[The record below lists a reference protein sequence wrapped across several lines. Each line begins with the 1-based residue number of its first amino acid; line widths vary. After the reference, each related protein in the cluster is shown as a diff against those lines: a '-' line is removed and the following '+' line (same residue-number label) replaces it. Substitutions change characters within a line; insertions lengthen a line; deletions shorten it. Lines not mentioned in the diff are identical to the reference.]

1 MIKNDQIARIF
12 EEQVAL
18 NYQLYNS
25 LFLTLPLDAVEQ
37 TGMLLPLLTEVCEER
52 LNLGQDPV
60 SIISDF
66 FQQHRSHFSE
76 AEQIQFLFKIIQYV
90 ERQVVLIDALEDA
103 SYSRIHQIDNKNSLM
118 RLSERAVEEGRADR
132 LGELLHKF
140 GVRVVLTAHP
150 TQFYPGQVL
159 AIISDLTDAISGA
172 RIAEVRNLLQQLGNT
187 PFFQKQKPSP
197 YDEAVLL
204 TWYLGNIFYPAI
216 GELVDPLALHFP
228 DQLNGNSELV
238 SIGFW
243 PGGDRDGNPF
253 VTTDT
258 TLKVAERLRY
268 TILQCYHQDLRQLKR
283 RLTFAGVYDQL
294 DRLEKRI
301 HEELVERDG
310 RQVITLSEIFAT
322 LDEAEKLVRERY
334 QAMFLDQ
341 LQSFRRKVLLFG
353 LHFASIDL
361 RQDSRIIKRTLDL
374 IVASQP
380 DILPADFDQLP
391 EQQQL
396 DCLLTC
402 TGEPVL
408 SQPLS
413 DDPVIRDTIDS
424 MRVISQ
430 IQHCNGE
437 RGVHRYIISNCRGA
451 RDVAYVLALLRL
463 CGGSDDAAVD
473 IVPLFETVSDLQSAG
488 ESMISLYQNTHYQAH
503 LARRR
508 KRQTVMLGFSDGTK
522 DGGYLM
528 ANWAIYSA
536 KETITSV
543 SRDAGVEVIFF
554 DGRGGPPARGG
565 GDTYLFYAAHGKT
578 IESNQIQ
585 MTVQGQTI
593 SSYYGIKAA
602 AAHNLGQL
610 MTAGLENNLID
621 RADRELDAL
630 QRNLIRDL
638 AERSY
643 AKYEAFKQHPL
654 FLPYLQEMSTLN
666 YYAMANIGS
675 RPSKRGSGPGAQDS
689 LKFEDLRAIP
699 FVGAW
704 SQLKQNVPGFYG
716 LGTALK
722 ALEKQGQLDACLDLY
737 QRSRF
742 FRALIAN
749 SMQSMS
755 KTNFE
760 LTRYM
765 EKDPRFGEFWQD
777 IYQEFLLSREM
788 VLKVAGQAQLLEDN
802 PRSRLSIQLRERVV
816 LPLLMV
822 QQYALIRIRE
832 SRLKD
837 QPERQALYEKM
848 VVRTLFG
855 NINAARNSA

>member
-1 MIKNDQIARIF
+1 MSEQTAKLF
-12 EEQVAL
+12 EELVGL
-18 NYQLYNS
+18 NFQLYNS

-37 TGMLLPLLTEVCEER
+37 TGTLLPLLAEACEDG
-52 LNLGQDPV
+52 LNRGQNPV
-60 SIISDF
+60 SIIQDF
-66 FQQHRSHFSE
+66 FHQHRTNFGE
-76 AEQIQFLFKIIQYV
+76 KEQIQFLFKIIQYV

-103 SYSRIHQIDNKNSLM
+103 AYSRIHQIDNKNSLIH
-118 RLSERAVEEGRADR
+118 LSDRATEEGRADK
-132 LGELLHKF
+132 LAQLLQRF

-159 AIISDLTDAISGA
+159 AIISDLSDAISGA
-172 RIAEVRNLLQQLGNT
+172 HIGQVRDLLQQLGNT
-187 PFFQKQKPSP
+187 PFFQKQKPTP

-216 GELVDPLALHFP
+216 GDLVDPLAARYP
-228 DQLNGNSELV
+228 QQINSNSELV

-253 VTTDT
+253 VTPET
-258 TLKVAERLRY
+258 TLKVADRLRS
-268 TILQCYHQDLRQLKR
+268 TILQCYHQDLRQIKR
-283 RLTFAGVYDQL
+283 RLTFAGVYELL

-301 HEELVERDG
+301 YDELVDRSERDG
-310 RQVITLSEIFAT
+310 VHLDDIFAT
-322 LDEAEKLVRERY
+322 LDQAENMVVESY
-334 QAMFLDQ
+334 QSMFVEQ
-341 LQSFRRKVLLFG
+341 IQSFRRKVMLFG
-353 LHFASIDL
+353 LHFASIDI
-361 RQDSRIIKRTLDL
+361 RQDSRVIARALETVI
-374 IVASQP
+374 ANCP
-380 DILPADFDQLP
+380 DIFPADFASRP
-391 EQQQL
+391 EQEQI
-396 DCLLTC
+396 DLLFSCQGNVSSNIT
-402 TGEPVL
+402 
-408 SQPLS
+408 
-413 DDPVIRDTIDS
+413 DDPVLRDTLES
-424 MRVISQ
+424 MAIIRQ
-430 IQHCNGE
+430 IQKTNGE
-437 RGVHRYIISNCRGA
+437 RGAHRYIISNCRGPLDIA
-451 RDVAYVLALLRL
+451 RVMALFRL
-463 CGGSDDAAVD
+463 CGWGDKPVSVD
-473 IVPLFETVSDLQSAG
+473 IVPLFETVSDLQSG
-488 ESMISLYQNTHYQAH
+488 GDSMFRLYANTHYQEH
-503 LARRR
+503 LARRS

-536 KETITSV
+536 KENITRV
-543 SRDAGVEVIFF
+543 SRDADVEVIFF

-593 SSYYGIKAA
+593 SSYYGIKDAA
-602 AAHNLGQL
+602 RHNLGQL
-610 MTAGLENNLID
+610 MTAGLENNLLD
-621 RADRELDAL
+621 RADRELDDL

-638 AERSY
+638 AQRSY
-643 AKYEAFKQHPL
+643 EKYEAFKQHPL
-654 FLPYLQEMSTLN
+654 FIPYLEEMSTLK

-675 RPSKRGSGPGAQDS
+675 RPSKRGGDS
-689 LKFEDLRAIP
+689 LRFEDLRAIP

-722 ALEKQGQLDACLDLY
+722 AQEELGRLDACLELY

-765 EKDPRFGEFWQD
+765 ESDTRFGAFWQD

-788 VLKVAGQAQLLEDN
+788 VLKVAKQTQLLEDN

-816 LPLLMV
+816 MPLLMI
-822 QQYALIRIRE
+822 QQYALIRLRE
-832 SRLKD
+832 SREEED
-837 QPERQALYEKM
+837 QEALAVYEKM

>member
-1 MIKNDQIARIF
+1 MTDQTAKLF
-12 EEQVAL
+12 EELVGL

-37 TGMLLPLLTEVCEER
+37 TGTLLPLLAEACER
-52 LNLGQDPV
+52 GLADGNDPRQ
-60 SIISDF
+60 IIGDF
-66 FQQHRSHFSE
+66 FEQHRAHFSQP
-76 AEQIQFLFKIIQYV
+76 EQLQFLFKIIQYV

-103 SYSRIHQIDNKNSLM
+103 AYSRIHQIENKSSLL
-118 RLSERAVEEGRADR
+118 RLTERAEDDGRTEKLAQ
-132 LGELLHKF
+132 LLKNF

-159 AIISDLTDAISGA
+159 AIISDLSDAIGGA
-172 RIAEVRNLLQQLGNT
+172 RIGEVRDLLQQLGNT
-187 PFFQKQKPSP
+187 PFFQKQKPTP

-204 TWYLGNIFYPAI
+204 TWYLGNILYPAI
-216 GELVDPLALHFP
+216 GDIVDPLAARYP
-228 DQLNGNSELV
+228 ASVNSNSELI

-253 VTTDT
+253 VTTET
-258 TLKVAERLRY
+258 TLRVAARLRHA
-268 TILQCYHQDLRQLKR
+268 ILQCYHQDLRALKR
-283 RLTFAGVYDQL
+283 RLSFDGVYDLL

-301 HEELVERDG
+301 RDELVEKHDRED
-310 RQVITLSEIFAT
+310 ITLTDMFAA
-322 LDEAEKLVRERY
+322 LDEAEALIIERY
-334 QAMFLDQ
+334 QSMYLEP
-341 LQSFRRKVLLFG
+341 LRSFRRKLTLFG
-353 LHFASIDL
+353 FHFASIDI
-361 RQDSRIIKRTLDL
+361 RQDSRVLTAAFDSIIDT
-374 IVASQP
+374 IP
-380 DILPADFDQLP
+380 DVLPAGFASLS
-391 EQQQL
+391 EQAQVDALIQ
-396 DCLLTC
+396 CRVQ
-402 TGEPVL
+402 EPVDAG
-408 SQPLS
+408 QF
-413 DDPVIRDTIDS
+413 DDPVVRDTIES
-424 MRVISQ
+424 FGVIRQ
-430 IQHCNGE
+430 IQASNGE
-437 RGVHRYIISNCRGA
+437 RGAHRYIISNCRGPV
-451 RDVAYVLALLRL
+451 DVARVLALFRL
-463 CGGSDDAAVD
+463 CGWGNDDINVD
-473 IVPLFETVSDLQSAG
+473 VVPLFETVNDLRQGG
-488 ESMISLYQNTHYQAH
+488 ESMTSLYQNQHYQAH
-503 LARRR
+503 LRQRRQ
-508 KRQTVMLGFSDGTK
+508 RQTVMLGFSDGTK
-522 DGGYLM
+522 DGGYMM

-536 KETITSV
+536 KETITTV
-543 SRDAGVEVIFF
+543 SRDAGVEVVFF

-565 GDTYLFYAAHGKT
+565 GDAYLFYAAHGKN

-593 SSYYGIKAA
+593 SSHYGIKVAA
-602 AAHNLGQL
+602 IHNLGQL

-621 RADRELDAL
+621 RADRELDDL

-643 AKYEAFKQHPL
+643 AKYEAFKQHEL
-654 FLPYLQEMSTLN
+654 FMPYLEEMSVLK

-675 RPSKRGSGPGAQDS
+675 RPSKRGGGGA

-722 ALEKQGQLDACLDLY
+722 AQEELGRLDACLDLY

-765 EKDPRFGEFWQD
+765 ENDPRFGEFWQD

-788 VLKVAGQAQLLEDN
+788 VLKVAGQAELLEDN
-802 PRSRLSIQLRERVV
+802 PRSRLSIRLREQVV
-816 LPLLMV
+816 LPLLTI

-832 SRLKD
+832 CREQDDQERLSV
-837 QPERQALYEKM
+837 YEKM

>member
-1 MIKNDQIARIF
+1 MSDQTARLF
-12 EEQVAL
+12 EELVGL
-18 NYQLYNS
+18 NFQLYNS

-37 TGMLLPLLTEVCEER
+37 TGTLLPLLAEACEDG
-52 LNLGQDPV
+52 LQQGQNPV
-60 SIISDF
+60 DIIRDF
-66 FQQHRSHFSE
+66 FLQHRSHFGE
-76 AEQIQFLFKIIQYV
+76 KEQVQFLFKIIQYV

-103 SYSRIHQIDNKNSLM
+103 AYSRIHQIEHKNSLI
-118 RLSERAVEEGRADR
+118 RLTERATDEGRTDKLAQ
-132 LGELLHKF
+132 LLQRF

-159 AIISDLTDAISGA
+159 AIISDLSDAISGA
-172 RIAEVRNLLQQLGNT
+172 HIGQVRDLLQQLGNT
-187 PFFQKQKPSP
+187 PFFQKQKPTP

-216 GELVDPLALHFP
+216 GDLVDPLAARYP
-228 DQLNGNSELV
+228 GQVNSNSELV
-238 SIGFW
+238 SVGFW

-253 VTTDT
+253 VTTGT
-258 TLKVAERLRY
+258 TLKVAARLRSS
-268 TILQCYHQDLRQLKR
+268 ILQCYHQDLRQIKR
-283 RLTFAGVYDQL
+283 RLTFAGVYELL

-301 HEELVERDG
+301 HDELTDKAQREPVRLHDI
-310 RQVITLSEIFAT
+310 VAT
-322 LDEAEKLVRERY
+322 LDQAEALVVEHF
-334 QAMFLDQ
+334 QSMFVEQ
-341 LQSFRRKVLLFG
+341 IQSFRRKVLLFG
-353 LHFASIDL
+353 LHFASLDI
-361 RQDSRIIKRTLDL
+361 RQDSRVIARALDAV
-374 IVASQP
+374 VAATP
-380 DILPADFDQLP
+380 GVLPADFASRPEVEQIDLLFSCRGNAQLNS
-391 EQQQL
+391 
-396 DCLLTC
+396 DVT
-402 TGEPVL
+402 
-408 SQPLS
+408 
-413 DDPVIRDTIDS
+413 DDPVLRDTLES
-424 MRVISQ
+424 MAVIRQ
-430 IQHCNGE
+430 IQDSNGE
-437 RGVHRYIISNCRGA
+437 RGAHRYIISNCRGPL
-451 RDVAYVLALLRL
+451 DVARVMALMRL
-463 CGGSDDAAVD
+463 CAWGDTPVNVD
-473 IVPLFETVSDLQSAG
+473 IVPLFETVSDLQGGG
-488 ESMISLYQNTHYQAH
+488 ESMAKLYANKHYQAH
-503 LARRR
+503 LHHRG

-536 KETITSV
+536 KENITAV
-543 SRDAGVEVIFF
+543 SRDAGLEVIFF

-593 SSYYGIKAA
+593 SSYYGIKDAA
-602 AAHNLGQL
+602 KHNLGQL

-621 RADRELDAL
+621 RADRELDDL

-643 AKYEAFKQHPL
+643 EKYEAFKQHPL
-654 FLPYLQEMSTLN
+654 FIPYLEEMSTLK

-675 RPSKRGSGPGAQDS
+675 RPSKRGGSGEDR

-722 ALEKQGQLDACLDLY
+722 AQEELGRLDACLDLY

-755 KTNFE
+755 KTNLE

-765 EKDPRFGEFWQD
+765 ESDPRFGEFWQD
-777 IYQEFLLSREM
+777 IYHEFMLSREM
-788 VLKVAGQAQLLEDN
+788 VLKVAGQSQLLEDN

-816 LPLLMV
+816 MPLLMI
-822 QQYALIRIRE
+822 QQYALIRLRE
-832 SRLKD
+832 SREEDD
-837 QPERQALYEKM
+837 QESLAVYEKM

>member
-1 MIKNDQIARIF
+1 MIDQTAKLF
-12 EEQVAL
+12 EELVEL

-37 TGMLLPLLTEVCEER
+37 TGTLLPLLVEACERGLEH
-52 LNLGQDPV
+52 GHDPV
-60 SIISDF
+60 QIIGGF
-66 FQQHRSHFSE
+66 FEQHRAHFSPH
-76 AEQIQFLFKIIQYV
+76 EQIQFLFKIIQYV

-103 SYSRIHQIDNKNSLM
+103 AYSRIHQIENKSSLL
-118 RLSERAVEEGRADR
+118 RLTERAEDDGSTEK
-132 LGELLHKF
+132 LSQLLRNF

-159 AIISDLTDAISGA
+159 AIISDLSDAIGGA
-172 RIAEVRNLLQQLGNT
+172 RIGEVRDLLQQLGNT
-187 PFFQKQKPSP
+187 PFFKKQKPTP

-216 GELVDPLALHFP
+216 GDIVDPLAARYP
-228 DQLNGNSELV
+228 QSVNSNSELV

-258 TLKVAERLRY
+258 TLRVAARLRH
-268 TILQCYHQDLRQLKR
+268 TVLQCYQQDLRTLKR
-283 RLTFAGVYDQL
+283 RLSFDGVYDLL

-301 HEELVERDG
+301 RDELVDKSGRDD
-310 RQVITLSEIFAT
+310 ISLTDIFSA
-322 LDEAEKLVRERY
+322 LDEAEKLIVDRY
-334 QAMFLDQ
+334 QSMYLEP
-341 LQSFRRKVLLFG
+341 LLSFRRKVTLFG
-353 LHFASIDL
+353 FHFASIDI
-361 RQDSRIIKRTLDL
+361 RQDSRVITGALNAIAARTQGLFPENFDAL
-374 IVASQP
+374 SEQEQVDVLFKCQGQADASQ
-380 DILPADFDQLP
+380 F
-391 EQQQL
+391 
-396 DCLLTC
+396 
-402 TGEPVL
+402 
-408 SQPLS
+408 
-413 DDPVIRDTIDS
+413 DDPVVRDTIESFD
-424 MRVISQ
+424 VIRC
-430 IQHCNGE
+430 IQESNGE
-437 RGVHRYIISNCRGA
+437 RGAHRYIISNCRGPV
-451 RDVAYVLALLRL
+451 DVARVLALFRL
-463 CGGSDDAAVD
+463 CGWGDDDINVD
-473 IVPLFETVSDLQSAG
+473 IVPLFETVNDLQHGG
-488 ESMISLYQNTHYQAH
+488 ESMISLYQNKHYQAH
-503 LARRR
+503 LRQRRQ
-508 KRQTVMLGFSDGTK
+508 RQTVMLGFSDGTK
-522 DGGYLM
+522 DGGYMM

-536 KETITSV
+536 KETITTV
-543 SRDAGVEVIFF
+543 SREAGVEVVFF

-565 GDTYLFYAAHGKT
+565 GDAYLFYAAHGKK

-593 SSYYGIKAA
+593 SSHYGIKVAA
-602 AAHNLGQL
+602 VHNLGQL
-610 MTAGLENNLID
+610 MTAGLENNLVD
-621 RADRELDAL
+621 RADRELDDL

-643 AKYEAFKQHPL
+643 AKYEAFKQHEL
-654 FLPYLQEMSTLN
+654 FMPYLEEMSVLK

-675 RPSKRGSGPGAQDS
+675 RPSKRGGAGA

-699 FVGAW
+699 FVGSW

-722 ALEKQGQLDACLDLY
+722 ALEELGRLDACLDLY

-765 EKDPRFGEFWQD
+765 ETDPRFGEFWQD
-777 IYQEFLLSREM
+777 IYQEYLLSKEM
-788 VLKVAGQAQLLEDN
+788 VLKVAGQDELLQDN
-802 PRSRLSIQLRERVV
+802 ARSRLSIRLRERVV
-816 LPLLMV
+816 LPLLTI

-832 SRLKD
+832 CREQDDQKRL
-837 QPERQALYEKM
+837 AVHEKM

>member
-1 MIKNDQIARIF
+1 MTDQTAKLF
-12 EEQVAL
+12 EELVEL
-18 NYQLYNS
+18 NYQIYNS
-25 LFLTLPLDAVEQ
+25 LFLTLPLDAIEQ
-37 TGMLLPLLTEVCEER
+37 TGTLLPLLTEACAQGLE
-52 LNLGQDPV
+52 QSDDPV
-60 SIISDF
+60 QIIGHF
-66 FQQHRSHFSE
+66 FEQHREHFTE
-76 AEQIQFLFKIIQYV
+76 HEQIQFLFKIIQYV

-103 SYSRIHQIDNKNSLM
+103 AYSRIHQLENKSSLM
-118 RLSERAVEEGRADR
+118 RLTERAEDEGRADK
-132 LGELLHKF
+132 LAQLLKNF

-159 AIISDLTDAISGA
+159 AIISDLSDAISGA
-172 RIAEVRNLLQQLGNT
+172 RTGEVRDLLQQLGNT
-187 PFFQKQKPSP
+187 PFFQKQKPTP
-197 YDEAVLL
+197 YDEATLL

-216 GELVDPLALHFP
+216 GDLVDPLAARYP
-228 DQLNGNSELV
+228 DSVNANSDLV

-258 TLKVAERLRY
+258 TLRVAARLRH
-268 TILQCYHQDLRQLKR
+268 TILQCYHQDLRALKR
-283 RLTFAGVYDQL
+283 RLSFDGVYELL

-301 HEELVERDG
+301 RDELVEKPG
-310 RQVITLSEIFAT
+310 REGIRQSDIYEAVDS
-322 LDEAEKLVRERY
+322 AEKLIVEQY
-334 QAMFLDQ
+334 QSMYLEP
-341 LQSFRRKVLLFG
+341 LRSFRRKLTLFG
-353 LHFASIDL
+353 FHFASIDI
-361 RQDSRIIKRTLDL
+361 RQDSRVIAQVLNSIAEKTPGL
-374 IVASQP
+374 
-380 DILPADFDQLP
+380 LPSDFD
-391 EQQQL
+391 
-396 DCLLTC
+396 T
-402 TGEPVL
+402 
-408 SQPLS
+408 LS
-413 DDPVIRDTIDS
+413 DTAKVDALFQCEGQVDAAAFDDPIARDTIES
-424 MRVISQ
+424 FAVMRR
-430 IQHCNGE
+430 IQFSNGE
-437 RGVHRYIISNCRGA
+437 RGSHRYIISNCRGPV
-451 RDVAYVLALLRL
+451 DVARVLALFRL
-463 CGGSDDAAVD
+463 CGWGNKPVSVD
-473 IVPLFETVSDLQSAG
+473 IVPLFETVSDLQRGG
-488 ESMISLYQNTHYQAH
+488 ESMASLYENKYYQAH
-503 LARRR
+503 LQQRR

-536 KETITSV
+536 KETVTAA
-543 SRDAGVEVIFF
+543 SREAGVEVVFF

-565 GDTYLFYAAHGKT
+565 GDAYLFYAAHGKN

-593 SSYYGIKAA
+593 STYYGIKAA
-602 AAHNLGQL
+602 ASHNLGQL

-621 RADRELDAL
+621 RADRELDDL
-630 QRNLIRDL
+630 QRNLLRDL

-643 AKYEAFKQHPL
+643 QRYEAFKQHEL
-654 FLPYLQEMSTLN
+654 FMPYLEEMSTLK

-675 RPSKRGSGPGAQDS
+675 RPSKRGGGGAM
-689 LKFEDLRAIP
+689 KFEDLRAIP

-722 ALEKQGQLDACLDLY
+722 AQEELGRLDACLDLY

-765 EKDPRFGEFWQD
+765 ETDPRFGEFWQD

-788 VLKVAGQAQLLEDN
+788 VLKVAEQGELLQDN
-802 PRSRLSIQLRERVV
+802 PRSRLSIRLRERVV
-816 LPLLMV
+816 LPLLTI

-832 SRLKD
+832 CRKADDQERL
-837 QPERQALYEKM
+837 AIYEKM

>member
-1 MIKNDQIARIF
+1 MTDQTAKLF
-12 EEQVAL
+12 EELVEL

-37 TGMLLPLLTEVCEER
+37 TGTLLPLMAEACERGLTQ
-52 LNLGQDPV
+52 GDDPRQ
-60 SIISDF
+60 IIGDF
-66 FQQHRSHFSE
+66 FEQHRDHFTQD
-76 AEQIQFLFKIIQYV
+76 EQVQFLFKIIQYV
-90 ERQVVLIDALEDA
+90 ERQVVLVDALEDA
-103 SYSRIHQIDNKNSLM
+103 AYSRIHHIEEKSSLM
-118 RLSERAVEEGRADR
+118 RLTERAEDEGRTEKLAQ
-132 LGELLHKF
+132 LLKNF

-159 AIISDLTDAISGA
+159 AIISDLSAAIGDA
-172 RIAEVRNLLQQLGNT
+172 RIAEVRDLLQQLGNT
-187 PFFQKQKPSP
+187 PFFKKQKPTP

-204 TWYLGNIFYPAI
+204 TWYLGNILYPAI
-216 GELVDPLALHFP
+216 GDIVDPLAARYP
-228 DQLNGNSELV
+228 ESINNNSELI

-258 TLKVAERLRY
+258 TLRVAARLRR
-268 TILQCYHQDLRQLKR
+268 TVLQCYHQDLRALKR
-283 RLTFAGVYDQL
+283 RLSFQDVYELL

-301 HEELVERDG
+301 RDELVEKADRED
-310 RQVITLSEIFAT
+310 ITLSDMMAA
-322 LDEAEKLVRERY
+322 LKEAETLIVERY
-334 QAMFLDQ
+334 QSMYLEP
-341 LQSFRRKVLLFG
+341 LRSFRRKLTLFG
-353 LHFASIDL
+353 FHFASIDI
-361 RQDSRIIKRTLDL
+361 RQDSRVITGAMESIAEHYQGLLPDDFAMLTEQEQVDALFQCRRDEP
-374 IVASQP
+374 IDASQ
-380 DILPADFDQLP
+380 F
-391 EQQQL
+391 
-396 DCLLTC
+396 
-402 TGEPVL
+402 
-408 SQPLS
+408 
-413 DDPVIRDTIDS
+413 DDPVVRDTIESFD
-424 MRVISQ
+424 VIRR
-430 IQHCNGE
+430 IQASNGE
-437 RGVHRYIISNCRGA
+437 RGAHRYIISNCRGPV
-451 RDVAYVLALLRL
+451 DVARVLALFRL
-463 CGGSDDAAVD
+463 CGWVDNPISVD
-473 IVPLFETVSDLQSAG
+473 IVPLFETVNDLRQGGQS
-488 ESMISLYQNTHYQAH
+488 MTSLYQNEYYQRH
-503 LARRR
+503 LEQRK

-536 KETITSV
+536 KETITGV
-543 SRDAGVEVIFF
+543 SRDAGVEVVFF

-565 GDTYLFYAAHGKT
+565 GDAYLFYAAHGKN

-593 SSYYGIKAA
+593 SSHYGIKVAA
-602 AAHNLGQL
+602 SHNLGQL
-610 MTAGLENNLID
+610 MTAGLENNLVD
-621 RADRELDAL
+621 RADRELDDL

-643 AKYEAFKQHPL
+643 DKYEAFKQHEL
-654 FLPYLQEMSTLN
+654 FMPYLEEMSVLK

-675 RPSKRGSGPGAQDS
+675 RPSKRGGGGA

-699 FVGAW
+699 FVGSW

-722 ALEKQGQLDACLDLY
+722 AQEEFGRLDACLDLY

-742 FRALIAN
+742 FRALISN

-765 EKDPRFGEFWQD
+765 ENDPRFGEFWQD
-777 IYQEFLLSREM
+777 IYQEYLLSKEM
-788 VLKVAGQAQLLEDN
+788 VLKVAGQDELLQDN
-802 PRSRLSIQLRERVV
+802 ARSRLSIRLREQVV
-816 LPLLMV
+816 LPLLTI

-832 SRLKD
+832 CREQDDQKRL
-837 QPERQALYEKM
+837 EVYEKM

>member
-1 MIKNDQIARIF
+1 MTDQTARLF
-12 EEQVAL
+12 EELVGL

-37 TGMLLPLLTEVCEER
+37 TGTLLPLLTEACEEG
-52 LNLGQDPV
+52 LQNAHDPV
-60 SIISDF
+60 RIISEF
-66 FQQHRSHFSE
+66 FHQQRPHFSE
-76 AEQIQFLFKIIQYV
+76 QDQIQFLFKIIQYV

-103 SYSRIHQIDNKNSLM
+103 SYSRIHQLDNKSPLI
-118 RLSERAVEEGRADR
+118 RLADR
-132 LGELLHKF
+132 AQDDGCAERLGQILQNF

-159 AIISDLTDAISGA
+159 AIISDLSDAIAAA
-172 RIAEVRNLLQQLGNT
+172 RIGEVRNLLQQLGNT
-187 PFFQKQKPSP
+187 PFFQKQKPTP

-216 GELVDPLALHFP
+216 GDLVDPLAARFP
-228 DQLNGNSELV
+228 QQVNSNSELV

-258 TLKVAERLRY
+258 TLKVADRLRF
-268 TILQCYHQDLRQLKR
+268 TILQCYHQDLRHLKR
-283 RLTFAGVYDQL
+283 RLTFAGVYELL
-294 DRLEKRI
+294 DKLEKRI
-301 HEELVERDG
+301 HDELIDKHD
-310 RQVITLSEIFAT
+310 RQPVVLEHIFAV
-322 LDEAEKLVRERY
+322 LDDAETLVREKY
-334 QAMFLDQ
+334 QSMFIEQ

-353 LHFASIDL
+353 LHFASIDI
-361 RQDSRIIKRTLDL
+361 RQDSRVIARTLEA
-374 IVASQP
+374 VFASQP
-380 DILPADFDQLP
+380 QLLPADFADLD
-391 EQQQL
+391 EQSQISA
-396 DCLLTC
+396 LLTC
-402 TGEPVL
+402 RGSVDASVSEDT
-408 SQPLS
+408 
-413 DDPVIRDTIDS
+413 VIRDTIES
-424 MRVISQ
+424 VAVIRH
-430 IQHCNGE
+430 IQHNNGE
-437 RGVHRYIISNCRGA
+437 RGAHRYVISNCRGA
-451 RDVAYVLALLRL
+451 LDVARVIALFRV
-463 CGGSDDAAVD
+463 CGGGNSVD
-473 IVPLFETVSDLQSAG
+473 IVPLFETVSDLHGAG
-488 ESMISLYQNTHYQAH
+488 ESMAKLYANTHYQQH
-503 LARRR
+503 LRHRRQ
-508 KRQTVMLGFSDGTK
+508 RQTVMLGFSDGTK

-565 GDTYLFYAAHGKT
+565 GDTYLFYAAHGKS

-593 SSYYGIKAA
+593 SSHYGIKAA
-602 AAHNLGQL
+602 ASHNLEQL
-610 MTAGLENNLID
+610 MTAGLENNLIE
-621 RADRELDAL
+621 RADRELDDL
-630 QRNLIRDL
+630 QRNLMNDL
-638 AERSY
+638 AQRSY
-643 AKYEAFKQHPL
+643 ACYERFKQQEL
-654 FLPYLQEMSTLN
+654 FMPYLEEMSVLK

-675 RPSKRGSGPGAQDS
+675 RPSKRGSGGAM
-689 LKFEDLRAIP
+689 KFEDLRAIP

-716 LGTALK
+716 LGSALK
-722 ALEKQGQLDACLDLY
+722 AQEELGRLDACLDLY

-755 KTNFE
+755 KTNLE

-765 EKDPRFGEFWQD
+765 EADSRFGAFWQD
-777 IYQEFLLSREM
+777 ICQEFKLSREM
-788 VLKVAGQAQLLEDN
+788 VLKVSGQAELLEDN
-802 PRSRLSIQLRERVV
+802 PRSRLSIRLRERVV
-816 LPLLMV
+816 MPLLMI

-832 SRLKD
+832 SRD
-837 QPERQALYEKM
+837 NNDAERLLLYEKM

>member
-1 MIKNDQIARIF
+1 MSDQTARLF
-12 EEQVAL
+12 EELVGL
-18 NYQLYNS
+18 NFQLYNS

-37 TGMLLPLLTEVCEER
+37 TGTLLPLLAEACEQGLHR
-52 LNLGQDPV
+52 GDNPV
-60 SIISDF
+60 AIIRDF
-66 FQQHRSHFSE
+66 FQQHRSHFG
-76 AEQIQFLFKIIQYV
+76 EQEQVQFLFKIIQYV

-103 SYSRIHQIDNKNSLM
+103 AYSRIHQIEHKNSLI
-118 RLSERAVEEGRADR
+118 RLTERAADEGRTDKLAQ
-132 LGELLHKF
+132 LLQRF

-159 AIISDLTDAISGA
+159 AIISDLSDAISGA
-172 RIAEVRNLLQQLGNT
+172 HIGQVRDLLQQLGNT
-187 PFFQKQKPSP
+187 PFFQKQKPTP

-216 GELVDPLALHFP
+216 GDLVDPLAARYP
-228 DQLNGNSELV
+228 EQVNSNSELV

-258 TLKVAERLRY
+258 TLKVAARLRSS
-268 TILQCYHQDLRQLKR
+268 ILQCYHQDLRQIKR
-283 RLTFAGVYDQL
+283 RLTFAGVYELL
-294 DRLEKRI
+294 DKLEKRI
-301 HEELVERDG
+301 HDELTDRSQRDEV
-310 RQVITLSEIFAT
+310 RLEDIFAT
-322 LDEAEKLVRERY
+322 LDQAEALIVAHY
-334 QAMFLDQ
+334 QSMFVDQ
-341 LQSFRRKVLLFG
+341 IQSFRRKVLLFG
-353 LHFASIDL
+353 LHFASLDI
-361 RQDSRIIKRTLDL
+361 RQDSRVIARALDAV
-374 IVASQP
+374 IAAQP
-380 DILPADFDQLP
+380 EVLPADFLSRTES
-391 EQQQL
+391 EQI
-396 DCLLTC
+396 DLLFSC
-402 TGEPVL
+402 QGEV
-408 SQPLS
+408 SS
-413 DDPVIRDTIDS
+413 DVTDDPVLRDTLQS
-424 MRVISQ
+424 MSVIRQ
-430 IQHCNGE
+430 IQLSNGE
-437 RGVHRYIISNCRGA
+437 RGAHRYIISNCRGPL
-451 RDVAYVLALLRL
+451 DVARVMALLRL
-463 CGGSDDAAVD
+463 CGWGDAPVNVD
-473 IVPLFETVSDLQSAG
+473 IVPLFETVSDLQG
-488 ESMISLYQNTHYQAH
+488 GGTSMAALYANAHYQSH
-503 LARRR
+503 LRHRG

-536 KETITSV
+536 KENITAV
-543 SRDAGVEVIFF
+543 SREAGLEVIFF

-565 GDTYLFYAAHGKT
+565 GDTYLFYAAHGRT

-593 SSYYGIKAA
+593 SSYYGIKDAA
-602 AAHNLGQL
+602 KHNLGQL
-610 MTAGLENNLID
+610 MTAGLENNLLD
-621 RADRELDAL
+621 RADRELDDL

-643 AKYEAFKQHPL
+643 EKYEAFKQHPL
-654 FLPYLQEMSTLN
+654 FIPYLEEMSTLK

-675 RPSKRGSGPGAQDS
+675 RPSKRAGGAGAAKES

-722 ALEKQGQLDACLDLY
+722 AQEDLGRLDACLDLY

-765 EKDPRFGEFWQD
+765 ESDPRFGEFWRD
-777 IYQEFLLSREM
+777 IYQEFTLSREM
-788 VLKVAGQAQLLEDN
+788 VLKVAGQSQLLEDN

-816 LPLLMV
+816 MPLLMI
-822 QQYALIRIRE
+822 QQYALIRLRE
-832 SRLKD
+832 SREEDD
-837 QPERQALYEKM
+837 QQALAVYEKM